1 MCSKDMKDQVIEKM
15 QLTNSLYRAL
25 EREQLMLYYQ
35 PQVSMESNTIVG
47 VEGLLRWYIP
57 DKGMISPAVF
67 IPLAEQTGMIN
78 PIGEWVLENACR
90 QCKTWKDKGIHALR
104 MAAS

>member
-1 MCSKDMKDQVIEKM
+1 
-15 QLTNSLYRAL
+15 
-25 EREQLMLYYQ
+25 
-35 PQVSMESNTIVG
+35 
-47 VEGLLRWYIP
+47 
-57 DKGMISPAVF
+57 MISPAVF